1 MTICDRYMC
10 IRNVDVARG
19 LINGTMLELLTI
31 GRTVL
36 QVRIKTGPHTGSIE
50 LLTLCMFTITSEASG
65 LPFAIIRRQFPIIL
79 AYCLSVHKAQGQSL
93 DFVGLIFETD
103 PFAHGQLYVALSRV
117 SNWNCIRVVMRP
129 GASGIHNLVFSHL
142 L

>member
-19 LINGTMLELLTI
+19 LINGTMLELLVI
-31 GRTVL
+31 ARYFL
-36 QVRIKTGPHTGSIE
+36 QVRIKTGPQAGNIE
-50 LLTLCMFTITSEASG
+50 MLTLCMFHITSEASG
-65 LPFAIIRRQFPIIL
+65 LPFAIIRRQYPIIL

-93 DFVGLIFETD
+93 AFVGLIFETD

-117 SNWNCIRVVMRP
+117 ANWNCIRVVMR
-129 GASGIHNLVFSHL
+129 SGNSSIHNLVFSHL
-142 L
+142 V